1 MTSTWPDAIA
11 ALAGASLALLLD
23 TTLDDG
29 DIAALN
35 SVPNVI
41 LFASIADPRL
51 EHVALVLPIATM
63 AEEQGVYVN
72 RDHRAQR
79 YLPAKSA
86 PGMARSAWWIAAQ
99 AWIRGADGRKAPGTA
114 AEAFGALAPFAG
126 LSYRDLGLAG
136 RVIAAPVT
144 GRVA

>member
-1 MTSTWPDAIA
+1 
-11 ALAGASLALLLD
+11 
-23 TTLDDG
+23 
-29 DIAALN
+29 
-35 SVPNVI
+35 
-41 LFASIADPRL
+41 
-51 EHVALVLPIATM
+51 M

-99 AWIRGADGRKAPGTA
+99 AWARGEAGRSAPGTA
-114 AEAFGALAPFAG
+114 SDALAGLAPFAG

-136 RVIAAPVT
+136 RVIGGV
-144 GRVA
+144 VAGAVA